1 VHNFKNISEAIMV
14 KEDLYYTESHEWVR
28 VEGNDAYI
36 GITDYAQHELGDI
49 VFVELPEVGDELES
63 GETLGSIEAVKA
75 VEDIV
80 SPISGEVL
88 EINEALEDKP
98 EIINQ
103 DAYDDGWLVKM
114 TISDK
119 DELENLLDAQ
129 GYKELIEE

>member
-129 GYKELIEE
+129 AYKELIEE